1 MGPQSVHEQKT
12 NMKEILLTLT
22 YLLAFSLCFPKQE
35 DQLNSKIVNRIP
47 ELCTTKQAEL
57 CVFPF
62 TYRGVRYE
70 KCTYARSATPWCAT
84 QTNNDGVVI
93 TNKWGDCSL
102 DGDSECEV
110 EQTQPKDNPSCV
122 TVGGPSPNKKC
133 IFPFTHGG
141 VVYNEC
147 TTAGLGQS
155 WCSVAVYSNGT
166 HISGQGL
173 YGLCPSTCPGGQD
186 TCSPGRTWQVD
197 CNTCT
202 CSLLSTPHCTEKMCN
217 DSKCSVIEGPAQ
229 GQECVFP
236 FVWGGRRF
244 TSCTQW
250 TYGGQHQDKLW
261 CSTKTDSQD
270 RHINGQGNF
279 GFCSSSCDSVNN
291 DVDYQ
296 LDTDFGVNSRSKFV
310 NIEERDPTAIMFT
323 DNQDDDDAVK
333 MPPS

>member
-1 MGPQSVHEQKT
+1 MQK
-12 NMKEILLTLT
+12 ILLTFTLFQVF
-22 YLLAFSLCFPKQE
+22 AVSFGQQE
-35 DQLNSKIVNRIP
+35 DQSIIFGQQDDKIDLKIVNRRP
-47 ELCTTKQAEL
+47 KLCATKQGEI

-62 TYRGVRYE
+62 TYKGVRYE
-70 KCTYARSATPWCAT
+70 KCTYTQSSRPWCAT
-84 QTNNDGVVI
+84 QTNNKGEVI

-102 DGDSECEV
+102 TGDSSCEA
-110 EQTQPKDNPSCV
+110 EQRSQPLGNPRCV
-122 TVGGPSPNKKC
+122 TVGGPSSNKQC

-147 TTAGLGQS
+147 TTTGLGQS
-155 WCSVAVYSNGT
+155 WCSVAVYANGT

-173 YGLCPSTCPGGQD
+173 YGLCPSTCIGGQAD
-186 TCSPGRTWQVD
+186 TCTPGRTWQEG

-202 CSLLSTPHCTEKMCN
+202 CSLVKSKQCTTKKCN
-217 DSKCSVIEGPAQ
+217 AAGAGAGNRCSVIEGPAQ

-250 TYGGQHQDKLW
+250 TYGGQHQGKLW
-261 CSTKTDSQD
+261 CSTRTDSQG

-279 GFCSSSCDSVNN
+279 GFCSRSCDSSSSNVNN
-291 DVDYQ
+291 VD
-296 LDTDFGVNSRSKFV
+296 LGIF
-310 NIEERDPTAIMFT
+310 ERRPGFDDDETAIVFT
-323 DNQDDDDAVK
+323 DNEDDAIVK